1 MPPLAW
7 ANHDRANTVGDLIHK
22 FDNVFL
28 CLAYASPMPR
38 LCLRNSI
45 KAQAKARRGTEE
57 IRHRNSEL
65 RYLARRNA

>member
-28 CLAYASPMPR
+28 CLAYASPVPPE
-38 LCLRNSI
+38 LY
-45 KAQAKARRGTEE
+45 QGTGKGEA
-57 IRHRNSEL
+57 RHR
-65 RYLARRNA
+65 RNTSP